1 MNTEKIN
8 KFLKIFRKYKVDMNE
23 PNVYCVRKKV
33 NIDNEEKW
41 FVSLK
46 IYTDISKYGSI
57 ECNNL
62 NGTEPSIWLRIYAL
76 WLTRKIKK

>member
-1 MNTEKIN
+1 MDIEKIN
-8 KFLKIFRKYKVDMNE
+8 KFLKKFKRYKVDMNE
-23 PNVYCVRKKV
+23 PNVYCFRKRAV
-33 NIDNEEKW
+33 INDEEKW

-46 IYTDISKYGSI
+46 VYTDSAKYGSV

-62 NGTEPSIWLRIYAL
+62 NNTEPSIWLRIYIL